1 MSEPVPTV
9 YIVDDDDEV
18 RESLADLVDSV
29 GLVAQ
34 TFANAP
40 SFLSKHCADDV
51 GCLLL
56 DIRMPGMSG
65 LDLQQILDEQN
76 STLPVIFIS
85 GHGDV
90 PMAVEAMRRGAVD
103 FIEKPYR
110 DQELLDRINGAI
122 ETGQKR
128 QNDRVEIDKIKE
140 HFETLTPRE
149 REVMGLIVQGQA
161 NKVIAIDLGLSQRTV
176 EVHRARVMEKMQVR
190 SLAQLV
196 RAHGRLEPRN
206 DRH

>member
-65 LDLQQILDEQN
+65 LDLE
-76 STLPVIFIS
+76 P
-85 GHGDV
+85 GH
-90 PMAVEAMRRGAVD
+90 
-103 FIEKPYR
+103 
-110 DQELLDRINGAI
+110 
-122 ETGQKR
+122 
-128 QNDRVEIDKIKE
+128 
-140 HFETLTPRE
+140 
-149 REVMGLIVQGQA
+149 
-161 NKVIAIDLGLSQRTV
+161 
-176 EVHRARVMEKMQVR
+176 
-190 SLAQLV
+190 
-196 RAHGRLEPRN
+196 
-206 DRH
+206 RH